1 MSFRNQYIKTPSM
14 NPQFCAPPTWTSA
27 VPLWEAQEAVVS
39 TFMLLQLYVMYIL
52 GMIYSLLEEDI
63 KVKAISMVTMSV
75 DYVHNHLE

>member
-1 MSFRNQYIKTPSM
+1 MRGTGGRGEHIHALAT
-14 NPQFCAPPTWTSA
+14 
-27 VPLWEAQEAVVS
+27 
-39 TFMLLQLYVMYIL
+39 YVMYIL